1 MTNPKAVAFC
11 GSIFAAMVPA
21 QAPSRA
27 RAAVAVIAAGVSALW
42 HCGLALLFSNSAV
55 GRTFARGRSV
65 IEATMGLFL
74 MGLGCR
80 MLVTR

>member
-1 MTNPKAVAFC
+1 MTNPKAVAFY
-11 GSIFAAMVPA
+11 GSIFAVTVPA
-21 QAPSRA
+21 HAPSWVQ
-27 RAAVAVIAAGVSALW
+27 VAIVLLAAGVSTLW
-42 HCGLALLFSNSAV
+42 YCGLALLFSNSAV
-55 GRTFARGRSV
+55 RRAFARGKSV